1 MSGLERIKALA
12 AAAPAGPWQMDPETY
27 HVLDADGDGLAYD
40 LRDEETAR
48 LMAEARTL
56 VPQLVALIEKIRDD
70 ARADA
75 DGFQATSDRLWEQ
88 IRNRDPE
95 RNLEDAQRYTAYAS
109 AYRASANIIDK
120 TIKEGL
126 TP

>member
-1 MSGLERIKALA
+1 MSELERIKALA

-56 VPQLVALIEKIRDD
+56 VPKLVALIEKIRDD
-70 ARADA
+70 ATERAT
-75 DGFQATSDRLWEQ
+75 QYEATADRLWEQ
-88 IRNRDPE
+88 VRTRHPE
-95 RNLEDAQRYTAYAS
+95 RDAAEAGHYSAYATNARGS
-109 AYRASANIIDK
+109 AYIIDK
-120 TIKEGL
+120 TIREGL
-126 TP
+126 TQ